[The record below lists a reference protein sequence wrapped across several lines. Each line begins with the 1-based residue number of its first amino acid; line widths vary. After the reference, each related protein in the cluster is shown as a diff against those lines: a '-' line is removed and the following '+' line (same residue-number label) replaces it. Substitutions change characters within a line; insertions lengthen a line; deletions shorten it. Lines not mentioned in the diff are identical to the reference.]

1 MSAEQAGMSWTELAV
16 LVDAGELHLD
26 RGASTRCAQHCRDL
40 ANELADLQRRAVR
53 LGTVDGLGTLPSGVA
68 LAAKFGRKATGGAYS
83 MDRALADHIEVV
95 NQMRHVFEKIE
106 ERYRAADESAAAAIS
121 GSGSGS

>member
-1 MSAEQAGMSWTELAV
+1 MESPIVTWGEVSDRVEN
-16 LVDAGELHLD
+16 GELFLEP
-26 RGASTRCAQHCRDL
+26 GAAARCAQRCRDFAVVL
-40 ANELADLQRRAVR
+40 EDLRRRAR
-53 LGTVDGLGTLPSGVA
+53 GLGKVDGLGTLPSGVA

-95 NQMRHVFEKIE
+95 NQMRQVFEKIE